1 MIVSILAV
9 KDVEASVAFY
19 SQKLGFTYDLSLPG
33 PDGTMAFAGVSLG
46 AFGFG
51 LNLEPEAAQGG
62 PGVVFMIPV
71 PDDADIDA
79 VYAAV
84 IAKGV
89 KLEQDIKTEYWG
101 DRGFTVRDIDGYTL
115 NIYKTVKQ
123 MTMDEIAD
131 AARNP

>member
-1 MIVSILAV
+1 MRDS
-9 KDVEASVAFY
+9 
-19 SQKLGFTYDLSLPG
+19 
-33 PDGTMAFAGVSLG
+33 
-46 AFGFG
+46 
-51 LNLEPEAAQGG
+51 
-62 PGVVFMIPV
+62 
-71 PDDADIDA
+71 
-79 VYAAV
+79 AV

>member
-1 MIVSILAV
+1 M
-9 KDVEASVAFY
+9 
-19 SQKLGFTYDLSLPG
+19 
-33 PDGTMAFAGVSLG
+33 
-46 AFGFG
+46 
-51 LNLEPEAAQGG
+51 
-62 PGVVFMIPV
+62 
-71 PDDADIDA
+71 
-79 VYAAV
+79 